1 MDGKEVRGVH
11 CAPEFKTRLVG
22 NNNLCLLVVLRFQ
35 YYTVLLTVQRLM
47 CSTVENVLM
56 YWCWFESRSVL
67 IFTERGGSVV
77 THETR
82 IREVPGSNPGADQP
96 D

>member
-1 MDGKEVRGVH
+1 MVNKNDR
-11 CAPEFKTRLVG
+11 
-22 NNNLCLLVVLRFQ
+22 
-35 YYTVLLTVQRLM
+35 
-47 CSTVENVLM
+47 
-56 YWCWFESRSVL
+56 
-67 IFTERGGSVV
+67 TERGGSVV